1 MIFKKVFLK
10 KIMDQVFEVI
20 DVCMTINHIIKG
32 IINIYVNLIITNYKN
47 TSLKLR
53 NYMNYIT

>member
-1 MIFKKVFLK
+1 
-10 KIMDQVFEVI
+10 MDQFFEVI

-47 TSLKLR
+47 TSLKLG